1 MKVSAKELRTR
12 TRQLLEAVERGEEVV
27 ITYRGK
33 ARARVVAIDSESVTL
48 PDRELFGIWRDYEE
62 AQDVEHYLDEVR
74 RGRH

>member
-12 TRQLLEAVERGEEVV
+12 TRQLLEAVERGEEVI

-33 ARARVVAIDSESVTL
+33 SRARVVAIDSESVTL
-48 PDRELFGIWRDYEE
+48 ADRELFGIWRDYEE
-62 AQDVEHYLDEVR
+62 VQDVEHYLDEVR